1 MEAEAKY
8 EYEDD
13 KRMQELYLV
22 DVEMYLSDEATD
34 DGVLAEIEGQYMRDS
49 EIWAVNLLNQFM
61 DVLENLSLVD
71 PDENSSEGS
80 T

>member
-1 MEAEAKY
+1 MEAEAKH

-13 KRMQELYLV
+13 KRMQELFLV

-34 DGVLAEIEGQYMRDS
+34 DGVLAEIEGQYMSDS
-49 EIWAVNLLNQFM
+49 DDEVLNQFM

>member
-13 KRMQELYLV
+13 KRMQELFLA

-34 DGVLAEIEGQYMRDS
+34 DGVLAEIEGQYMSDS
-49 EIWAVNLLNQFM
+49 DDEVLNQFM